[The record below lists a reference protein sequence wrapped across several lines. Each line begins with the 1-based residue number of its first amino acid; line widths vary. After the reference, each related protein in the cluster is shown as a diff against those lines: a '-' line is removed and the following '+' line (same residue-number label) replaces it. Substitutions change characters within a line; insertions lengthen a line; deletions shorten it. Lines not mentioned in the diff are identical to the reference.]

1 MTKIFKKN
9 LPGFIQYLK
18 DDLGSKMERLQ
29 DTYYQYRFDSPLNFI
44 MVKSDFKSFYES
56 FSQAKLSLLYSLELH
71 KDSMFAIKTQ
81 RG

>member
-1 MTKIFKKN
+1 
-9 LPGFIQYLK
+9 
-18 DDLGSKMERLQ
+18 MERLQ

-71 KDSMFAIKTQ
+71 KDSMFAIKAQ
-81 RG
+81 RGQEDR